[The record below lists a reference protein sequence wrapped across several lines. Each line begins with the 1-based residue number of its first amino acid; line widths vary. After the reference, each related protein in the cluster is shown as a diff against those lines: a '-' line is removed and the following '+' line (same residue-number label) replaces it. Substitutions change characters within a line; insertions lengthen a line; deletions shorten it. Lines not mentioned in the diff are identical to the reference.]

1 MFWHSALSTTL
12 SISTLWPQMHYIYQ
26 NPKNGEFVA
35 CDNRVMLIEN
45 NGTIPMFEFWNAD
58 GSPADVQ
65 GLEYV
70 DYQSR
75 LKQAIND
82 AGMMWVKKPVTKQE
96 FTYIA
101 ELPVL
106 TTDWNKV
113 MDFVGA
119 DRTIYYDRT
128 IIYVK
133 SVDGQRQ
140 AIISPFCSM
149 RAWNLMNTA
158 EEVISVCNSYKE
170 AVELGQLM
178 CGNNYIIKE
187 KRDG

>member
-1 MFWHSALSTTL
+1 
-12 SISTLWPQMHYIYQ
+12 MHYIYQ
-26 NPKNGEFVA
+26 NPENGEFVA
-35 CDNRVMLIEN
+35 CDNRVMLVER
-45 NGTIPMFEFWNAD
+45 NGAIPMFKFWNAD
-58 GSPADVQ
+58 GSPADVNE
-65 GLEYV
+65 LEYV

-82 AGMMWVKKPVTKQE
+82 AGMMWVKKPVIKQE

-106 TTDWNKV
+106 TTDWGKI
-113 MDFVGA
+113 MEFVGA
-119 DRTIYYDRT
+119 GSKVCYGRN

-133 SVDGQRQ
+133 SIDGERE
-140 AIISPFCSM
+140 AVVSPFCNM
-149 RAWNLMNTA
+149 KAWNLLNDA

-187 KRDG
+187 KRDGQ